1 MFEYLRTV
9 LSADAFHERLGHG
22 IDIDMY
28 DTTHIT
34 LTGTPDYFTTAV
46 R

>member
-22 IDIDMY
+22 MVIVLY
-28 DTTHIT
+28 DTNHIT